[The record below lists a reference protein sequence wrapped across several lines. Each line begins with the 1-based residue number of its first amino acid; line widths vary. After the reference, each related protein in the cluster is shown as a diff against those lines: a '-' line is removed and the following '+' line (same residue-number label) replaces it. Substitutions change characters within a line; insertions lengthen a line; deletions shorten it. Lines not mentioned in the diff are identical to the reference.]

1 MARKKASGKDNG
13 KTAKGRTA
21 AKPLKPAKRPR
32 KSAPK
37 EPLDYRYMHALS
49 KKERVRIYAILAE
62 RVASPK
68 EISGELGEGLS
79 QVSYHVKVLREC
91 RLIAEDHKVPRR
103 GAVEHF
109 YRAVTPTLIPPD
121 AWDHLPA
128 AMRKS
133 ISIRILQEFFEDAM
147 ASLETGVFDES
158 PGELGWMPLI
168 LDRLGVEEFGTL
180 SREFFKAVLELQATV
195 TKRLREEKD
204 GAEAAAA
211 LTSAT
216 VFLASF
222 LSARSPDEGTKASAT
237 KRR

>member
-13 KTAKGRTA
+13 KPAKGRAA
-21 AKPLKPAKRPR
+21 AKSSKPAKRPR
-32 KSAPK
+32 KSAPR
-37 EPLDYRYMHALS
+37 EPVDYRYMHALS
-49 KKERVRIYAILAE
+49 KKERVRIYAILVE

-68 EISGELGEGLS
+68 EISEELDEGLS

-133 ISIRILQEFFEDAM
+133 ISMRILQEFFDDAM
-147 ASLETGVFDES
+147 ASLEAGVFDES
-158 PGELGWMPLI
+158 PGELGWTPLI
-168 LDRLGVEEFGTL
+168 LDSLGIDEFGAL
-180 SREFFKAVLELQATV
+180 SREFLKAVFELQATV
-195 TKRLREEKD
+195 AKRLRGEKG
-204 GAEAAAA
+204 GAGAAAM
-211 LTSAT
+211 TSAT

-222 LSARSPDEGTKASAT
+222 LSARSPEAGMKASAA